1 MSFRRTAALL
11 PLAVALLPACAPS
24 VQTVAPAVDARGRF
38 LRDTLVI
45 AAPAN
50 GLYAGTTMRLSAEVW
65 RSGEAVPDSQADV
78 HWTVRDVRHGWIAE
92 NGTLVLLTG
101 GTLTVVAESGVL
113 QSVQELEIE
122 ENPVA
127 HVEIV
132 PDATTRVAVGD
143 TSRFV
148 ARPMTE
154 SHMALPDARV
164 HYTVASRGLG
174 PDAGAV
180 IDDAGRFV
188 ARRPGI
194 YTVMAVVG
202 TVASQAIV
210 IVPAPRD
217 KSWPES
223 MDELEIAELPFQP
236 YVGTY
241 GVMRAEGRA
250 ALRNDVREVAAV
262 RWSSDDTTVARI
274 TSDGTVAFVGD
285 GRVTIAAEVGGAR
298 AERNLNVRRDAA
310 ARLTFRVGEH
320 DIHVGD
326 EVPLGEQIWQRGG
339 MPIRDA
345 RVNYGIVSHT
355 DHPSPNAVEIT
366 EAGVFI
372 ARVPGV
378 YTIIAEF
385 GGIADQATVVVRSR
399 ESVARI
405 GAGNR

>member
-11 PLAVALLPACAPS
+11 SLAVVLVPACARS
-24 VQTVAPAVDARGRF
+24 VQRVAPAVDARGGF

-45 AAPAN
+45 AEPAS
-50 GLYAGTTMRLSAEVW
+50 GLYAGTTMQLSAAVW
-65 RSGEAVPDSQADV
+65 RRGEAAPDSQADV
-78 HWTVRDVRHGWIAE
+78 HWTVRDVRHGWVAE

-101 GTLTVVAESGVL
+101 GTLTLVAESGVL
-113 QSVQELEIE
+113 QSVQELDIQ

-127 HVEIV
+127 HVQIV
-132 PDATTRVAVGD
+132 PDATTHVAVGD
-143 TSRFV
+143 TARFI

-154 SHMALPDARV
+154 ENTALPDARV

-202 TVASQAIV
+202 TVASRAIV
-210 IVPAPRD
+210 IAPAPRD
-217 KSWPES
+217 RSWPES
-223 MDELEIAELPFQP
+223 IDELEIAELSFQP

-250 ALRNDVREVAAV
+250 ALRTDMRDVAAV
-262 RWSSDDTTVARI
+262 RWSSSDTAVARI
-274 TSDGTVAFVGD
+274 TSDGTVAFVGE

-298 AERNLNVRRDAA
+298 AERNLHVRRDAA

-320 DIHVGD
+320 DIQVGD
-326 EVPLGEQIWQRGG
+326 EVPLGEQVWQRGG

-345 RVNYGIVSHT
+345 RVNYGVVSHS
-355 DHPSPNAVEIT
+355 DQPEPNAVEIT
-366 EAGVFI
+366 EDGVFI
-372 ARVPGV
+372 AREPGV
-378 YTIIAEF
+378 YTIIAEL
-385 GGIADQATVVVRSR
+385 GGIADQATVVVRLR
-399 ESVARI
+399 ESVVRI